1 MLNHREK
8 KRYVAIMYDES
19 GTYRPFQLHERIG
32 VRFKELFGI
41 FQMQSAILKLY
52 DSDFGN
58 IMIVRCKLKYLD
70 YFLVS
75 LVLSEPSLTVVSISG
90 TLKKIKKNL
99 SKMGC
104 RNIKNIRR

>member
-1 MLNHREK
+1 
-8 KRYVAIMYDES
+8 MYDES

>member
-32 VRFKELFGI
+32 IRFKELFGI

-70 YFLVS
+70 YLLVS

-90 TLKKIKKNL
+90 TLKKLKKNL

-104 RNIKNIRR
+104 RNIKNIRS